1 MPNLFDRSSS
11 IQDKRI
17 RFGVTSK
24 FDANACGGS
33 MDWLDEAA
41 TFQKKVGLPTNTSET
56 LLSTLIEREIIPRL
70 LLSHNDQRGAD
81 LKKAGLIASIDSEE
95 LTRLV
100 LGSEPVDKIMDHLQA
115 LLDGGES
122 LQRIYLDLLSPIA
135 ARLGEYWLEDR
146 CTFIDL
152 TLALSRLH
160 WLLREVGRR
169 NGENVTRSQSK
180 RRIYLAAP
188 PGEQHTFGLVM
199 IEEFFLHAGWEMA
212 CDHSTSAASILQAVH
227 TNDVD
232 VVGLTISSI
241 ELLGPLQDLIGMLGK
256 ASSNRKARIMVG
268 GGLFKDHPDLIEKI
282 SGATVVADGV
292 NAVDFAE
299 NLIGSAPRSVQVE
312 QPM

>member
-1 MPNLFDRSSS
+1 
-11 IQDKRI
+11 
-17 RFGVTSK
+17 
-24 FDANACGGS
+24 

-41 TFQKKVGLPTNTSET
+41 AFQKKVGLPTNTSET

-70 LLSHNDQRGAD
+70 LLSHNDLQSESPRQGKLMA
-81 LKKAGLIASIDSEE
+81 KIDSEE

-100 LGSEPVDKIMDHLQA
+100 LSSEPVDKIMDHLQA
-115 LLDGGES
+115 LLDGGET

-135 ARLGEYWLEDR
+135 GRLGDYWLEDR

-169 NGENVTRSQSK
+169 NGENIARSQSK

-232 VVGLTISSI
+232 VVGLTISNI
-241 ELLGPLQDLIGMLGK
+241 ELLGPLQDLILMLRK

-268 GGLFKDHPDLIEKI
+268 GRLFADHPELIEKI

-292 NAVDFAE
+292 NAVEFAE
-299 NLIGSAPRSVQVE
+299 KLIDADPRSQQVE

>member
-1 MPNLFDRSSS
+1 
-11 IQDKRI
+11 
-17 RFGVTSK
+17 
-24 FDANACGGS
+24 

-41 TFQKKVGLPTNTSET
+41 AFQKKVGLPTNTSET

-70 LLSHNDQRGAD
+70 LLSHNDQPAANDRPGSLIGA
-81 LKKAGLIASIDSEE
+81 IDSEE
-95 LTRLV
+95 FTRLV
-100 LGSEPVDKIMDHLQA
+100 LGSEPVDRIMDHLQA
-115 LLDGGES
+115 LLDGGET
-122 LQRIYLDLLSPIA
+122 LQRIYLELLSPIA
-135 ARLGEYWLEDR
+135 GRLGEYWLEDR

-169 NGENVTRSQSK
+169 NGENAVRSQSK

-212 CDHSTSAASILQAVH
+212 CDHSTSAATILQAVH

-232 VVGLTISSI
+232 VVGLTISNL
-241 ELLGPLQDLIGMLGK
+241 ELLGPLQELISLLRK

-268 GGLFKDHPDLIEKI
+268 GRLFKDHPELIATI

-292 NAVDFAE
+292 DAVEFAE
-299 NLIGSAPRSVQVE
+299 KLIGADPRSQTLE